1 MDRRERPGAGRE
13 HSLIGRVLQIVTEAA
28 ALKWMDSALCSEVG
42 GDEWFP
48 AKGESVIP
56 AKSVCAA
63 CDVRAVCL
71 EYALDHPELR
81 GIWGGQTE
89 AQRKTIRQRRNTQ
102 GRAA

>member
-1 MDRRERPGAGRE
+1 M
-13 HSLIGRVLQIVTEAA
+13 IGRVLQIVTEAA
-28 ALKWMDSALCSEVG
+28 ALKWMDSALCSEVDG
-42 GDEWFP
+42 ELWFP
-48 AKGESVIP
+48 AKGESVVP

-89 AQRKTIRQRRNTQ
+89 AQRRTTRQRRDAQ
-102 GRAA
+102 RSAAA